1 MSHYKGKLISIDGID
16 GSGKSVQTK
25 LLVERLKAAGFKV
38 ETVDFPRYGKK
49 SAGLV
54 EKYLNGKYG
63 SAEKVGPYRA
73 SLFYAIDRYDASFKI
88 KKWLAQGRIVVSNRY
103 TGSNM
108 GHQGGKIGNPLAR
121 KAFFDWLY
129 KLEYGLLAIP
139 KPDLNIFLHVPAE
152 IAQTLVDR
160 KNERAYIG
168 GKKRD
173 IHEAD
178 IQHLKNAENIYLE
191 IARAYPDFELID
203 CAKDGEMFKPE
214 RISDSVWG
222 KVKNILSLSKDDE
235 PSKPLNLIVERL
247 ACSAKLPAPARADS
261 GGFDLFSAD
270 FYAIAPGERLAISTG
285 IKISIP
291 SGYVGLLRS
300 KNDIAKQGIHTI
312 VGVIESSF
320 TGELIITLIN
330 LSNNIFQIAMGKPIA
345 QLLIQKIESPSI
357 IEGKIS
363 V

>member
-1 MSHYKGKLISIDGID
+1 MGHYKGKLISIDGID

-25 LLVERLKAAGFKV
+25 LLVERLKVTGFKV

-103 TGSNM
+103 TGSNL
-108 GHQGGKIGNPLAR
+108 GHQGGKIKNALAR

-160 KNERAYIG
+160 KRGRAYIG
-168 GKKRD
+168 GRKRD
-173 IHEAD
+173 IHED
-178 IQHLKNAENIYLE
+178 DLEHLKNAEKIYLE
-191 IARAYPDFELID
+191 IARAYPDFELIN
-203 CAKDGEMFKPE
+203 CTIDGEMLKPGE
-214 RISDSVWG
+214 TADQVWK
-222 KVKNILSLSKDDE
+222 KVKNILSLPMDDE
-235 PSKPLNLIVERL
+235 PSKPLRLVVERL

-261 GGFDLFSAD
+261 GGFDLFSSD
-270 FYAIAPGERLAISTG
+270 FYALSPGERLAVSTG
-285 IKISIP
+285 IKILIP
-291 SGYVGLLRS
+291 PGYVGLLRS

-330 LSNNIFQIAMGKPIA
+330 LSDKIFQITMGQAIA
-345 QLLIQKIESPSI
+345 QLLVQKIESPSI

>member
-1 MSHYKGKLISIDGID
+1 MGHYKGKLISIDGID

-25 LLVERLKAAGFKV
+25 LLVERLRAAGFKV

-88 KKWLAQGRIVVSNRY
+88 KKWLSEGRVVVTNRY
-103 TGSNM
+103 TGANL
-108 GHQGGKIGNPLAR
+108 GHQGGKIKNALAR

-139 KPDLNIFLHVPAE
+139 KPDLNIVLHVPAE
-152 IAQTLVDR
+152 VAQTLVDR
-160 KNERAYIG
+160 KSERAYIHG
-168 GKKRD
+168 QKRD
-173 IHEAD
+173 IHESD
-178 IQHLKNAENIYLE
+178 LEHLKNAENTYVE
-191 IARAYPDFELID
+191 IARVFPDFTLID
-203 CAKDGEMFKPE
+203 CTHSGRLMEPE
-214 RISDSVWG
+214 RISELVWQ
-222 KVKNILSLSKDDE
+222 KAKSLLSLPSDDKRTE
-235 PSKPLNLIVERL
+235 SLRLVVERL
-247 ACSAKLPAPARADS
+247 TCSAKLPAAARTDS

-270 FYAIAPGERLAISTG
+270 FYAIAPGERLAVSTG

-291 SGYVGLLRS
+291 PGYVGLLRS

-330 LSNNIFQIAMGKPIA
+330 LSENIFQIAMGQPIA

-363 V
+363 A